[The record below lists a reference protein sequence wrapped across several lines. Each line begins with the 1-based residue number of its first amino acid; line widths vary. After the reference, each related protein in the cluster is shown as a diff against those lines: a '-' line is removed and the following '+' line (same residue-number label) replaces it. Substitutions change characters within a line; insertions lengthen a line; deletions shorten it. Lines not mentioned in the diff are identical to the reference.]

1 MKLTC
6 TDYAGWDE
14 VVTQLGAPTE
24 VFYRG
29 DASSTVT
36 NYIIAYYSA
45 APYNVIVYENPGG
58 VLISTVTG
66 DYASANRIPGLSNVE
81 V

>member
-14 VVTQLGAPTE
+14 VVTQLGAPAE
-24 VFYRG
+24 VFYQG
-29 DASSTVT
+29 DASSVVT
-36 NYIIAYYSA
+36 TYVIAYYSA
-45 APYNVIVYENPGG
+45 SPFNVIIFESPGG
-58 VLISTVTG
+58 VLITTLLT
-66 DYASANRIPGLSNVE
+66 DYATAVLIPGLSNVE

>member
-1 MKLTC
+1 MKFIAS
-6 TDYAGWDE
+6 DYSGFKE
-14 VVTQLGAPTE
+14 IVTQLGAPTE

-36 NYIIAYYSA
+36 SLIIAYYA
-45 APYNVIVYENPGG
+45 AGIAVMYQSSGQVN
-58 VLISTVTG
+58 ISTVLT
-66 DYASANRIPGLSNVE
+66 DYASAALVPGLAGVE

>member
-6 TDYAGWDE
+6 SDYAGWKAVATE
-14 VVTQLGAPTE
+14 LGAPAE

-36 NYIIAYYSA
+36 SYVVAYYSA
-45 APYNVIVYENPGG
+45 APYNVIVFESSGT
-58 VLISTVTG
+58 VLISTVVA
-66 DYASANRIPGLSNVE
+66 DYASAVRIAGLLNVE

>member
-1 MKLTC
+1 MKLIAS
-6 TDYAGWDE
+6 DYNGFKE
-14 VVTQLGAPTE
+14 IVTQLGAPTE

-36 NYIIAYYSA
+36 NLIIAYYA
-45 APYNVIVYENPGG
+45 AGVAVVYQTSGQ
-58 VLISTVTG
+58 VLISTVTT
-66 DYASANRIPGLSNVE
+66 DYASASRVPGLTGVE

>member
-1 MKLTC
+1 MKIIAS
-6 TDYAGWDE
+6 DYSGFKE
-14 VVTQLGAPTE
+14 LVTQLGAPTE

-36 NYIIAYYSA
+36 NLVIAYYA
-45 APYNVIVYENPGG
+45 AGDVVVYQSSGQ
-58 VLISTVTG
+58 VSISTVTT
-66 DYASANRIPGLSNVE
+66 DYASAARIPGLTGVE